1 MQLRVH
7 ELASLLGTP
16 EKTIYHWIKQGSIPV
31 YQVNEQF
38 RFNRAEILEWA
49 TSRGLNVSPDI
60 FSETETHPTAPLP
73 VLADALQ
80 AGGIAYKLAGQ
91 DKPAVLRSVV
101 EVIQLPDDVEPDFLY
116 QVLLAREAMGSTGIG
131 EGIAIPH
138 VRNPMVLHVSRP
150 MLTLCFLENPIQ
162 FDALDGQPVS
172 ALFAMIS
179 PTVKT
184 HLQMLS
190 RLGFVLRNPEFKA
203 AVKKQAAREE
213 LFETL
218 VRAETSLPASNHEG

>member
-7 ELASLLGTP
+7 ELANLLGTP
-16 EKTIYHWIKQGSIPV
+16 EKTIYHWIKQGAIPV

-49 TSRGLNVSPDI
+49 TSRGLTLSPDI
-60 FSETETHPTAPLP
+60 FSETETASANTLP
-73 VLADALQ
+73 ELADALQ
-80 AGGIAYKLAGQ
+80 AGGIFYKLPGQ
-91 DKPAVLRSVV
+91 DKPSVLRSVV
-101 EVIQLPDDVEPDFLY
+101 EAIQLPEDIDRDFLY

-150 MLTLCFLENPIQ
+150 QLTLCFLENPIQ
-162 FDALDGQPVS
+162 FDALDGQPVA
-172 ALFAMIS
+172 ALFTMIS

-184 HLQMLS
+184 HLHMLS
-190 RLGFVLRNPEFKA
+190 RLGFVLRNPKFKA
-203 AVKKQAAREE
+203 AVKRQAPRDE
-213 LFETL
+213 LFDTL
-218 VRAETSLPASNHEG
+218 VRVETALPAAAPEG

>member
-7 ELASLLGTP
+7 ELANLLGTP

-31 YQVNEQF
+31 YQVNEQV

-49 TSRGLNVSPDI
+49 TSRGLNISPDI
-60 FSETETHPTAPLP
+60 FSETETSSSLSLP
-73 VLADALQ
+73 ELADALQ
-80 AGGIAYKLAGQ
+80 AGGIVYKLSGH
-91 DKPAVLRSVV
+91 DKPSVLRSVV
-101 EVIQLPDDVEPDFLY
+101 EAVQLPDDIDRDFLY

-150 MLTLCFLENPIQ
+150 QLTLCFLENPIH
-162 FDALDGQPVS
+162 FDALDGQPV
-172 ALFAMIS
+172 AVLFTMIS
-179 PTVKT
+179 PTVKA
-184 HLQMLS
+184 HLHMLS
-190 RLGFVLRNPEFKA
+190 RLSFVLRNAEFKA
-203 AVKKQAAREE
+203 AIKRQAAREE

-218 VRAETSLPASNHEG
+218 VRAETTLPAASHEG